1 MAMPIIPLVDKPL
14 EEEPGLVPFCGPVV
28 TASVELDCQDMEVEL
43 VLLARVIEE
52 LEKVVAEPDKLLV
65 VEGGE
70 PPGICSYSV
79 NT

>member
-1 MAMPIIPLVDKPL
+1 
-14 EEEPGLVPFCGPVV
+14 
-28 TASVELDCQDMEVEL
+28 MEGEL